1 MRCAL
6 GGGGTWISG
15 QQPLSQDTPFD
26 LKRADAL
33 ILADDSDLC
42 RFFFDAVDA
51 AAAAKSQTS
60 AQTISN
66 WLLSDT
72 MSLLKVY
79 SSPCCCCCY
88 RYYYWRWELTSLSFS
103 LIQSEK
109 LSVGESKLTPAG
121 LAELVGL
128 IEDGTISGKIAKE
141 LLPEVGL
148 FFPPCSKI

>member
-1 MRCAL
+1 
-6 GGGGTWISG
+6 
-15 QQPLSQDTPFD
+15 
-26 LKRADAL
+26 
-33 ILADDSDLC
+33 
-42 RFFFDAVDA
+42 
-51 AAAAKSQTS
+51 
-60 AQTISN
+60 
-66 WLLSDT
+66 